1 MEHKDKADKVTEARP
16 GPDRPADAPAPA
28 AQPEPEPGPAKP
40 GAIQAAQPDPTAQPD
55 PPARPE
61 GPGPAK
67 PSAPTPT
74 PDPDAPA
81 EELPGGRARPKTG
94 KSEQTRAVILA
105 TAMRLFQERG
115 YDKTTMRAIAQEA
128 GVSVGN
134 AYYYFESKEF
144 LIQGFYDLMTHDHA
158 RDAAS
163 RMEGV
168 RDFAQRL
175 EIALESWLDCA
186 ADYHEFAAQFFR
198 TAADP
203 DSSLSPF
210 SNESHP
216 ARATAVNLF
225 RDVLTGSDLAPKLDT
240 ELAELLP
247 DLLWLHLMVVV
258 LYWVFDRTPD
268 TARTREF
275 VRRSTPFVARII
287 ALSRYRAF
295 RPLVRDAKALI
306 QDFILPTIGKSPLPS
321 AKPTESTVPVGKR
334 GRRG

>member
-1 MEHKDKADKVTEARP
+1 MSEAARGAAAGQEP
-16 GPDRPADAPAPA
+16 GGAAPAGGA
-28 AQPEPEPGPAKP
+28 GQAPG
-40 GAIQAAQPDPTAQPD
+40 
-55 PPARPE
+55 
-61 GPGPAK
+61 
-67 PSAPTPT
+67 
-74 PDPDAPA
+74 A

-94 KSEQTRAVILA
+94 KSEQTRTLILD
-105 TAMRLFQERG
+105 TAMRLFEERG
-115 YDKTTMRAIAQEA
+115 YDKTTMRAIAKEA

-144 LIQGFYDLMTHDHA
+144 LIQGFYDVMTHAHA
-158 RDAAS
+158 ADAAS
-163 RMEGV
+163 RMEGE
-168 RDFAQRL
+168 RDFARRL
-175 EIALESWLDCA
+175 EIALQSWLDCA

-216 ARATAVNLF
+216 ARATAVALF
-225 RDVLTGSDLAPKLDT
+225 RDVLTGSDLAPKLDA

-275 VRRSTPFVARII
+275 VRRSTPLAARVIT
-287 ALSRYRAF
+287 LSRYRAF
-295 RPLVRDAKALI
+295 RPLVRDAKSLI
-306 QDFILPTIGKSPLPS
+306 QDFILPAIGRSTPAAPS
-321 AKPTESTVPVGKR
+321 TPRSGQS
-334 GRRG
+334 GRRARKTT

>member
-1 MEHKDKADKVTEARP
+1 VEDKHSRSEA
-16 GPDRPADAPAPA
+16 
-28 AQPEPEPGPAKP
+28 EP
-40 GAIQAAQPDPTAQPD
+40 
-55 PPARPE
+55 PPVE
-61 GPGPAK
+61 
-67 PSAPTPT
+67 
-74 PDPDAPA
+74 A

-94 KSEQTRAVILA
+94 KSEQTRAVILD

-144 LIQGFYDLMTHDHA
+144 LIQGFYDVMTQAHA
-158 RDAAS
+158 LDARS

-168 RDFAQRL
+168 RDFAERL
-175 EIALESWLDCA
+175 DITLVSWLDVA
-186 ADYHEFAAQFFR
+186 AEYHEFAAQFFR

-216 ARATAVNLF
+216 ARATAVALF
-225 RDVLTGSDLAPKLDT
+225 RDVLDESDLGPKIDA

-268 TARTREF
+268 TERTREF

-287 ALSRYRAF
+287 SLSRYRAF

-306 QDFILPTIGKSPLPS
+306 QDFILPTIGKAPLPQPKAAEGS
-321 AKPTESTVPVGKR
+321 RSGPVR
-334 GRRG
+334 